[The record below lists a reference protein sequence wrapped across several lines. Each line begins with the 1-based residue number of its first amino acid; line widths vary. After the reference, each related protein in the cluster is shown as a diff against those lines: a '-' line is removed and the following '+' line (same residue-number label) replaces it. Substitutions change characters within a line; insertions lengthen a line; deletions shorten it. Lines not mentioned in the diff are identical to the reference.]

1 MTFVVAQP
9 SATAVADQAN
19 VGVRA
24 QAQGA
29 ARDGAG

>member
-9 SATAVADQAN
+9 TAAAVADQAN

-24 QAQGA
+24 QAQVA
-29 ARDGAG
+29 VRVRAG